1 MSSFLSIF
9 VARLSIFIF
18 FIVRYLHL
26 HSHRCPILR
35 SFLFHFTHVHMNLFF
50 FSLIFFFCA
59 VIAIHCPCHLVDLYL
74 FIVICI
80 VLSIGAAVLNL
91 ISMFH
96 VISNLISSVGFDV
109 GLDRPVHLDHVL
121 RFSLFIN
128 HHVIAYNVPRRIH
141 YCVSFL
147 VIVFIRFVG
156 SFSLSTF
163 IFRFVFISSC
173 SYRLSSISV
182 VLLPYV

>member
-1 MSSFLSIF
+1 MSNFSFVSFSLHPCSYEF
-9 VARLSIFIF
+9 V
-18 FIVRYLHL
+18 
-26 HSHRCPILR
+26 
-35 SFLFHFTHVHMNLFF
+35 F

-109 GLDRPVHLDHVL
+109 GLDRPVHLDHFFAFRCSLIIMLSPTMFQGASIIVSPSWSSCSSDSWVL
-121 RFSLFIN
+121 I
-128 HHVIAYNVPRRIH
+128 
-141 YCVSFL
+141 
-147 VIVFIRFVG
+147 
-156 SFSLSTF
+156 SLSTF
-163 IFRFVFISSC
+163 IFWFVFIS
-173 SYRLSSISV
+173 
-182 VLLPYV
+182 